1 MGCIGGF
8 FSFLS
13 CVCCIAAVGLFF
25 LSIFYFIF
33 VRVFFPF
40 LFGGIA
46 GGAGRCWGLEE
57 EEVTF

>member
-1 MGCIGGF
+1 MRCIGGVFF
-8 FSFLS
+8 FSFLRLLHCS
-13 CVCCIAAVGLFF
+13 GWIVFLVYFF
-25 LSIFYFIF
+25 F
-33 VRVFFPF
+33 VRVFFLF